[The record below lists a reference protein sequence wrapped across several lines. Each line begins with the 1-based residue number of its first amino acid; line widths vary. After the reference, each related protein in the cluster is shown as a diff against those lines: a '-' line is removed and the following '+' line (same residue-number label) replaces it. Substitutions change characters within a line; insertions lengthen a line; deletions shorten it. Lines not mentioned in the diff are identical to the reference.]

1 MYDEISCSEETA
13 ALTEVMNA
21 DGSHIKENCYDNN
34 EADYESASAGSSSNR
49 QQPKVE
55 IRVQRRKKTNKSS
68 SHKTAHLK
76 TAHYHQGTV
85 SANRHSVS
93 SSQLQQKQ
101 PSNPAQCTKIIA
113 NLETLGFAM
122 IFQERLSLR
131 VFGTSLLKYL
141 KLYSLVLKERHGS
154 LIF

>member
-1 MYDEISCSEETA
+1 MYDEISCSEGTS

-34 EADYESASAGSSSNR
+34 EADYESASAGSSR
-49 QQPKVE
+49 QHPKVE

-85 SANRHSVS
+85 RHSVS

-101 PSNPAQCTKIIA
+101 PSNPPQCTK
-113 NLETLGFAM
+113 NNC
-122 IFQERLSLR
+122 QLR
-131 VFGTSLLKYL
+131 DS
-141 KLYSLVLKERHGS
+141 
-154 LIF
+154 

>member
-1 MYDEISCSEETA
+1 MYDEISCSEGTA

-55 IRVQRRKKTNKSS
+55 IRVQRRKKSNKSS

-85 SANRHSVS
+85 CANRHSVS

-101 PSNPAQCTKIIA
+101 PSNPAQCTKNNCQLRDSWFCDDFPRKA
-113 NLETLGFAM
+113 FAEGFLNFALEV
-122 IFQERLSLR
+122 S
-131 VFGTSLLKYL
+131 
-141 KLYSLVLKERHGS
+141 
-154 LIF
+154 

>member
-1 MYDEISCSEETA
+1 MKVYNEISCSEGT

-34 EADYESASAGSSSNR
+34 EADYESASAGSR

-68 SHKTAHLK
+68 SHKTAQLK
-76 TAHYHQGTV
+76 TAHYHPGIV

-101 PSNPAQCTKIIA
+101 PSNPAPCTK
-113 NLETLGFAM
+113 
-122 IFQERLSLR
+122 
-131 VFGTSLLKYL
+131 K
-141 KLYSLVLKERHGS
+141 
-154 LIF
+154 